1 MIQVHLWIPNVVEV
15 SDWELKI
22 NACLDDLASS
32 FENLDLGPLNTHV
45 RYHVF
50 SAEQLKLA
58 LEEALFIPVVRQLHV
73 LVLTDYDVIPLDT
86 LRLVDQ
92 LTYIDSIARLTRRIQ
107 VLVFDILSPAPSI
120 PKVTGAVTTEIKEG
134 IKAIS
139 SVVNSRIVSGDP
151 GAWSHDN
158 SFANCSGCN
167 ALIRVSFIVVL
178 LKLTLDTYSE
188 LQ

>member
-15 SDWELKI
+15 SDWEHKI

-50 SAEQLKLA
+50 SAEQLKLV

-107 VLVFDILSPAPSI
+107 VLVFDILSSAPSI
-120 PKVTGAVTTEIKEG
+120 PKVTTAEIKEG

-139 SVVNSRIVSGDP
+139 NVANSRIVSGDP
-151 GAWSHDN
+151 EAWSHDN

-178 LKLTLDTYSE
+178 LKLTLDIYSE
-188 LQ
+188 SQ